1 MLILLEVFRVVILQQ
16 LLQMVIFRRSG
27 LILSQAL
34 ALVLVFAQQE
44 EVEAY

>member
-16 LLQMVIFRRSG
+16 LLQVVIFGRSG

-34 ALVLVFAQQE
+34 ALVPVFAQQE